1 MKTFTL
7 TLDENEY
14 LLLESLVSDG
24 EEIYTEPEEDMMIGE
39 ELAIDVYARL
49 QDKFE

>member
-14 LLLESLVSDG
+14 LLLESLVADG
-24 EEIYTEPEEDMMIGE
+24 EETYTEPKEDMMIGD
-39 ELAIDVYARL
+39 ELAIDVYARI
-49 QDKFE
+49 QEKFE

>member
-14 LLLESLVSDG
+14 LLLESLVADG
-24 EEIYTEPEEDMMIGE
+24 EETYTEPEEDMMIGE
-39 ELAIDVYARL
+39 ELAIDVYARI
-49 QDKFE
+49 QEKFE